1 MFKKLGLNDIEV
13 RGRRVLMRVDFNVPL
28 DEERGIT
35 DDKRIRAALPSI
47 SNVLERGGSLI
58 LMSHLGRPKG
68 NREPKLS
75 LAPCA
80 ARLGELLARPVRHL
94 PDCVGPEVEAACW
107 AAQPGELILLEN
119 LRFHPEEKEGESGFA
134 AKLAA
139 LGDVYVND
147 AFGTCHRAHASM
159 VAVPRAMGGA
169 AAGFLLEKEM
179 KFLSKPLLDPQH
191 PYAAVLGGA
200 KVSDKI
206 TVIRQFLDKA
216 DTIIIG
222 GAMSYAFLK
231 AMGKKIGNSRLEAAD
246 KIDPV
251 AVAGELME
259 AAESKGV
266 PILLPT
272 DHLCVKELKADAET
286 MVARDEIPDGLM
298 GVDIGPE
305 TTRSYCKKAGEAELV
320 VWNGPMGI
328 FEIAAFADGTRQL
341 AEAIG
346 ASSTTSIVGGGDTAA
361 AVEEFGVADRMTHVS
376 TGGGA
381 SLEFLE
387 GKELPG
393 IAAIS
398 DKPA

>member
-1 MFKKLGLNDIEV
+1 MLDKLGLKDVEV

-28 DEERGIT
+28 DEECRIT

-47 SNVLERGGSLI
+47 RNVLERGGALI

-68 NREPKLS
+68 KRDPKLS

-80 ARLGELLARPVRHL
+80 ARLGELLDRPVRHL
-94 PDCVGPEVEAACW
+94 PDCVGPEVETACAAM
-107 AAQPGELILLEN
+107 QPGDVILLEN
-119 LRFHPEEKEGESGFA
+119 LRFHAEEKEGDGAFA

-139 LGDVYVND
+139 LGDLYVND
-147 AFGTCHRAHASM
+147 AFGTCHRADASM
-159 VAVPRAMGGA
+159 VAVPQAMGTA
-169 AAGFLLEKEM
+169 AAGFLLEKEIQ
-179 KFLSKPLLDPQH
+179 FLSKPLQAPEH
-191 PYAAVLGGA
+191 PYVAVLGGA

-206 TVIRQFLDKA
+206 TVVRQFLEKA

-231 AMGKKIGNSRLEAAD
+231 AMGKNVGKSKLEAAD

-251 AVAGELME
+251 AVAGELIE

-272 DHLCVKELKADAET
+272 DHLCVREFKADAET
-286 MVARDEIPDGLM
+286 MVVRDEIPEGLM

-305 TTRSYCKKAGEAELV
+305 TARSYCEKVSGAKLV
-320 VWNGPMGI
+320 VWNGPMGV

-341 AEAIG
+341 AEAVA
-346 ASSTTSIVGGGDTAA
+346 ASSATSIVGGGDTAA
-361 AVEEFGVADRMTHVS
+361 AVEEFGVADRMSHVS

-387 GKELPG
+387 GEELPG
-393 IAAIS
+393 IAALS